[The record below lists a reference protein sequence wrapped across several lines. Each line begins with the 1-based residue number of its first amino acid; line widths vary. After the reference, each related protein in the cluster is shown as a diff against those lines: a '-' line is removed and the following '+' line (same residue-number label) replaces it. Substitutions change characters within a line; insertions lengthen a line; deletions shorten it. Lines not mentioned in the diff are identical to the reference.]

1 MVHVVPRIAVRRPGE
16 EDTSRNHGTYPI
28 DLMTILSSEEGS
40 MGFETVPSTA
50 ERSGKKTPSILS
62 RNDGSGEFR
71 KVDDNSAPAKTSE
84 HKDRGTARKVAVS
97 LFAGEF
103 DSETVTGRPQRY
115 QESIGIDSL
124 RFF

>member
-40 MGFETVPSTA
+40 MGFETVVSTA

-62 RNDGSGEFR
+62 RNGRCSEFR
-71 KVDDNSAPAKTSE
+71 NVDDNSTPAKISE
-84 HKDRGTARKVAVS
+84 HKNKRNGKKSHRSSVC
-97 LFAGEF
+97 
-103 DSETVTGRPQRY
+103 
-115 QESIGIDSL
+115 
-124 RFF
+124 